1 MKKNVL
7 RILAAILA
15 LTLVFSLAACG
26 NDDKAPSSS
35 SEASSAANDSSSEA
49 SSVESSEE
57 ASASADG
64 TYATVKD
71 FLEDPDVK
79 ALLDSTISQMVGD
92 NEDMSVSLEGTDD
105 TLIYVFK
112 YSDEAMATAD
122 VDALKEALAGGL
134 EAESF
139 ASTFENIAASV
150 SEVVEADNAKVKVV
164 YAMSDGTELASK
176 EYSAK

>member
-26 NDDKAPSSS
+26 NDDKGSSSSAPSS
-35 SEASSAANDSSSEA
+35 SEASSSEDSSSE
-49 SSVESSEE
+49 ESSQ
-57 ASASADG
+57 AAGASADS
-64 TYATVKD
+64 TYATVKA
-71 FLEDPDVK
+71 FLEDPTVK
-79 ALLDSTISQMVGD
+79 AMLDETISQMVGD

-112 YSDEAMATAD
+112 YSEEAMATVD
-122 VDALKEALAGGL
+122 TDALKTALAEALEDA
-134 EAESF
+134 SF
-139 ASTFENIAASV
+139 ASTFEGIAGSV
-150 SEVVEADNAKVKVV
+150 SEVVEVDSAKVKVV
-164 YAMSDGTELASK
+164 YAAADGTELASK